1 MLLDSSTAIDSAT
14 TAKEGENEEY
24 SEWRLFVTSVRGVGY
39 SFQNVVVNEGFQN
52 RDFQTKQGT
61 VSSVIDPELLG
72 KIRKEAAD
80 IWNMESNK
88 RKSQHL
94 YMAVMFGPCLCLA
107 LVFFGRFL
115 LGQGPVVD
123 VITDSIIVFGTS
135 HVYMM
140 ISGICFSCYE
150 SAKPDARATALV
162 KSYDPM
168 FLKEYG
174 IKLGYDKFKVSP
186 KVEDSP
192 ICPCIYLRRSR
203 RLVDEEEAPPAG
215 HSGKDMDT
223 FFPPIYVTRLI
234 PGEISIEEKD
244 YAATAS
250 LMKEVDADAWLL
262 LQSTHQTMTRWHP
275 SMKCFAI
282 LVLLALYPV
291 FVCLLIIPYFGFLNI
306 WTFFYIVILVYEY
319 ARDNRNLR
327 LYEEVTKVVNSAL
340 QKDKK
345 TAHLAVEFHASELPG
360 REGKLGRRYQF
371 VPHAEQWVPRAE
383 PPILVQ
389 GLYGLDGNLV

>member
-123 VITDSIIVFGTS
+123 VITDSVIVFFTS
-135 HVYMM
+135 HIYVM
-140 ISGICFSCYE
+140 ISGFCLSCCG
-150 SAKPDARATALV
+150 SAKTEARAAALV
-162 KSYDPM
+162 ESYHPI
-168 FLKEYG
+168 FLQEYG
-174 IKLGYDKFKVSP
+174 IELGYDRFKAAP
-186 KVEDSP
+186 RDEDRP
-192 ICPCIYLRRSR
+192 TDPCIYLRRSR
-203 RLVDEEEAPPAG
+203 QLVDEEEAPPVG
-215 HSGKDMDT
+215 HSGEDMDT
-223 FFPPIYVTRLI
+223 FFHPIYVTRLI
-234 PGEISIEEKD
+234 PGEISIEDKEYD
-244 YAATAS
+244 AAA
-250 LMKEVDADAWLL
+250 LMKVDADAWLL
-262 LQSTHQTMTRWHP
+262 LQSTHETMTRWNP
-275 SMKCFAI
+275 FAI
-282 LVLLALYPV
+282 LVFLALFPV
-291 FVCLLIIPYFGFLNI
+291 FMGLLIIPYFGFLNVCA
-306 WTFFYIVILVYEY
+306 FFVIVILVYANAEE
-319 ARDNRNLR
+319 NRNLR
-327 LYEEVTKVVNSAL
+327 AYEEVTKVVNSAL

-345 TAHLAVEFHASELPG
+345 KAHLAVEFHDSELPG

-371 VPHAEQWVPRAE
+371 VSRTEQLVPRAQ
-383 PPILVQ
+383 PLFPRAQQLVPWR
-389 GLYGLDGNLV
+389 